1 MTRSSTFTPHSRR
14 FLSTRLD
21 DFRKADFSCSIASVS
36 ILVISLRLREKD
48 VYILHD
54 DIIYHM
60 VVACERTRPQIP
72 YQSSFA
78 YPKR

>member
-1 MTRSSTFTPHSRR
+1 MNRAAELGTVQ
-14 FLSTRLD
+14 LS
-21 DFRKADFSCSIASVS
+21 
-36 ILVISLRLREKD
+36 EKD
-48 VYILHD
+48 VYILLD

-60 VVACERTRPQIP
+60 VVACERTQPQIP